1 MITDW
6 IKVNLNECL
15 KLFCAVRSPSS
26 VTSSEHSDEAEE
38 PSKENLRLLLTATP
52 HYDPPES
59 GINHHYRKRKILR
72 TASPEAAGPSSP
84 KAGLVASSGHPIMY
98 HQVTSPK
105 LPPESSNSG
114 RNSGYQIIP
123 HSLYHLITRT
133 PSSVYG
139 EDVPEQE
146 GPIDLSCK
154 ASMSPASSASAM
166 CHIRAEILTAGI
178 GVHRENDGAPLD
190 LTTKAWEI
198 QQNKTQN

>member
-1 MITDW
+1 M
-6 IKVNLNECL
+6 
-15 KLFCAVRSPSS
+15 
-26 VTSSEHSDEAEE
+26 TSSEHSDEAEE

-59 GINHHYRKRKILR
+59 GINHNYRKRKILR

-84 KAGLVASSGHPIMY
+84 KAGLLAQSGHPILY
-98 HQVTSPK
+98 HPVTSPK
-105 LPPESSNSG
+105 FPPESSSSG
-114 RNSGYQIIP
+114 RHSGYGRLSP
-123 HSLYHLITRT
+123 HSLYQLITRA

-154 ASMSPASSASAM
+154 TSMSPASSASAM

-190 LTTKAWEI
+190 LTTKA
-198 QQNKTQN
+198 